1 MRVLFSVL
9 EEEWER
15 LQDRSKRYQKEVEE
29 LPKGALCLKQ
39 RRSRQYAYLNYR
51 ENGVVKSQYLGEA
64 KSKVVND
71 YREKIEL
78 RRKLEKG
85 LREMRADMKALE
97 KVLHARR
104 KK

>member
-1 MRVLFSVL
+1 MRVLFEIL
-9 EEEWER
+9 DEEWRR
-15 LQDRSKRYQKEVEE
+15 LKDRISRYQKEIEI
-29 LPKGALCLKQ
+29 LPKGSISIKK
-39 RRSRQYAYLNYR
+39 RREREYAYLNYR
-51 ENGVVKSQYLGEA
+51 EKQTVNSKYLGEA
-64 KSKVVND
+64 KTKVVKE

-85 LREMRADMKALE
+85 LREMRVDMKAIE